1 LRSVKMAARRR
12 TVEVF
17 TLSFLDC
24 ICCGFGAVILFYT
37 IISAQA
43 GVQGL
48 RSTELLQAEVNR
60 VAEEVRSGSR
70 NLVVL
75 HNQIEQTQSET
86 ASDAARAKTL
96 ASTLENRREALSTYD
111 TTSVARREHIER
123 LKADVRS
130 LEEGKRRLE
139 GGSLDKTPPGQ
150 QISSFRDTG
159 GDRRYITGIKMRGKR
174 ILILLDVSA
183 SMLHEDLVSILR
195 LRNSD
200 DDHKR
205 AAAKWRR
212 AVETV
217 SWLTT
222 QLPANSQ
229 YQIYTFNT
237 KAQALL
243 PDLAGKWIGAG
254 DAPDLARA
262 LANLHAIVPGDGTS
276 LYNAFAAT
284 RTLAPLPDQIILIT
298 DGLPT
303 QGKTA
308 GLRKYVDSGARMRLF
323 DESVGQLPDGVPVD
337 SILLPMQGD
346 LQAAHRFWNMA
357 RLTKGTLL
365 TPSKDWP

>member
-1 LRSVKMAARRR
+1 MLARRR

-37 IISAQA
+37 IVSAEA
-43 GVQGL
+43 GV
-48 RSTELLQAEVNR
+48 RSMHSTDALSAEVNR
-60 VAEEVRSGSR
+60 LEEQVQIGSR

-75 HNQIEQTQSET
+75 RNQLENAASET
-86 ASDAARAKTL
+86 ASDAARSKRVA
-96 ASTLENRREALSTYD
+96 ATLESRREELSVSD
-111 TTSVARREHIER
+111 ATTVARREHIDK

-130 LEEGKRRLE
+130 LEQGERRLAA
-139 GGSLDKTPPGQ
+139 GSLDKIPPGQ
-150 QISSFRDTG
+150 QVSSFRDTG
-159 GDRRYITGIKMRGKR
+159 GDRRYITGVRMRGR
-174 ILILLDVSA
+174 HILILLDVSA
-183 SMLHEDLVSILR
+183 SMLHADLVSILR

-212 AVETV
+212 AVDTV
-217 SWLTT
+217 TWLTT
-222 QLPANSQ
+222 QIPADSQ
-229 YQIYTFNT
+229 YQIYAFNT
-237 KAQALL
+237 HARSLL
-243 PDLAGKWIGAG
+243 PDLAGRWLDAG
-254 DAPDLARA
+254 DAAQLARG
-262 LANLHAIVPGDGTS
+262 LANLHALVPADGTS

-284 RTLAPLPDQIILIT
+284 RSLVPLPDQIILIT

-323 DESVGQLPDGVPVD
+323 DDAVGQLPDGVPVD

-346 LQAAHRFWNMA
+346 LQAAHRFWNLA
-357 RLTKGTLL
+357 RLTNGTFLM
-365 TPSKDWP
+365 PSKDWP

>member
-1 LRSVKMAARRR
+1 MATRRR

-43 GVQGL
+43 GVQSL
-48 RSTELLQAEVNR
+48 HSTDDLSAEVNR
-60 VAEEVRSGSR
+60 LNEQVQASAR

-75 HNQIEQTQSET
+75 HNQIEKTESET
-86 ASDAARAKTL
+86 ASDEAHSKSIAA
-96 ASTLENRREALSTYD
+96 TLESHREQLSTYD
-111 TTSVARREHIER
+111 STSLAQREHIEK
-123 LKADVRS
+123 LKSDIRA

-139 GGSLDKTPPGQ
+139 AGSLDRTPPGQ
-150 QISSFRDTG
+150 QIASLRDMG
-159 GDRRYITGIKMRGKR
+159 GDRRYITGIRMHGKR

-183 SMLHEDLVSILR
+183 SMLHEDIVSILR
-195 LRNSD
+195 LRNAD

-212 AVETV
+212 AVDTV

-222 QLPANSQ
+222 QIPPHSQ
-229 YQIYTFNT
+229 F
-237 KAQALL
+237 LL
-243 PDLAGKWIGAG
+243 PDVAGKWLDAG
-254 DAPDLARA
+254 DAPQLARE
-262 LANLHAIVPGDGTS
+262 LANLHAIVPADGTS

-284 RTLAPLPDQIILIT
+284 KTLSPLPDQIILIT

-303 QGKTA
+303 QGHTA
-308 GLRKYVDSGARMRLF
+308 GSRKFVNSDARARLF
-323 DESVGQLPDGVPVD
+323 DESLDQLPPHVPVD

-346 LQAAHRFWNMA
+346 KQAAHRFWNLA
-357 RLTKGTLL
+357 RQSDGTFLM
-365 TPSKDWP
+365 PSKDWP

>member
-1 LRSVKMAARRR
+1 MVARRR

-37 IISAQA
+37 IVSAQA
-43 GVQGL
+43 GVQSL
-48 RSTELLQAEVNR
+48 RSTDELKAEVNR
-60 VAEEVRSGSR
+60 LEERVQLGSR
-70 NLVVL
+70 NRVVL
-75 HNQIEQTQSET
+75 RNELEQTESEA
-86 ASDAARAKTL
+86 ASDEARAKTI
-96 ASTLENRREALSTYD
+96 ASTLESRREELSTYD
-111 TTSVARREHIER
+111 ATSVARRDRIEK
-123 LKADVRS
+123 LKADIRS

-139 GGSLDKTPPGQ
+139 AGSLDRTPPGQ

-159 GDRRYITGIKMRGKR
+159 GDRRYITGVRMHGAR

-200 DDHKR
+200 DEHKR

-212 AVETV
+212 ALDTV
-217 SWLTT
+217 TWLTT
-222 QLPANSQ
+222 QIPPNSQ

-237 KAQALL
+237 RAQPLL
-243 PDLAGKWIGAG
+243 PDMAGKWLGAA
-254 DAPDLARA
+254 DAPQLARG
-262 LANLHAIVPGDGTS
+262 LANLQAIVPADGTS

-284 RTLAPLPDQIILIT
+284 KTLVPLPDQIILIT

-308 GLRKYVDSGARMRLF
+308 GVRKYVDSGARMRLF
-323 DESVGQLPDGVPVD
+323 DDAVGQLPDGVPVD

-346 LQAAHRFWNMA
+346 LQAAHRFWNLA
-357 RLTKGTLL
+357 RLTNGTLL
-365 TPSKDWP
+365 MPSKDWP